1 MTLEE
6 MISRWEQM
14 RNDVERQ
21 LDLLKSSQTAP
32 NEETPDRVDDL
43 VALRNKLEA
52 LLLEYSRRYR
62 LSTNS

>member
-32 NEETPDRVDDL
+32 NYETPDRVDDL

>member
-21 LDLLKSSQTAP
+21 LNLLKSVQTAT
-32 NEETPDRVDDL
+32 NDATPEMINDL
-43 VALRNKLEA
+43 AALRDKLEA
-52 LLLEYSRRYR
+52 LLTEYSRRYR
-62 LSTNS
+62 LSATS